1 MRAKA
6 SELIATRLCGVIARP
21 DGVITIQRFLAAGLI
36 DDITITLIPVILGQ
50 GRPLFG
56 PIKND
61 ISLTHLA
68 TRTFAFGFVQIKY
81 GVVRQI

>member
-1 MRAKA
+1 MI
-6 SELIATRLCGVIARP
+6 ERLPAEGAQRLYV
-21 DGVITIQRFLAAGLI
+21 DGGITIQRFPAAGLI
-36 DDITITLIPVILGQ
+36 DDTTITLIPVILGQ
-50 GRPLFG
+50 GGPLFG